1 MSGVALSQT
10 CDVRR
15 PVLWVR
21 PGHAGYL
28 GPELQVG
35 MHATPIA
42 CIGLGLDKPFAL
54 ETTEPGEREARSMFA
69 PARTPHR
76 IVTDGWIMLLFAEP
90 ASPASNAL
98 RDSMRTSVGSYGFD
112 SRYES
117 ELIASAADGVDAI
130 DGVISTLAPV
140 PRSSDTRI
148 ARAISNIRAD
158 PDCRKPASAA
168 AAALNMSVS
177 HFLHTFAEHTG
188 TTFRRYRQWARLRTV
203 CVGLTAGHDLTRC
216 AADAGFSSPS
226 HLSETFR
233 RAFGLSLTS
242 LLNAQVD
249 VDIR

>member
-1 MSGVALSQT
+1 MSPVALSQT

-42 CIGLGLDKPFAL
+42 CVGLGLDGPFVL
-54 ETTEPGEREARSMFA
+54 ETTEYGERDARSMFA

-90 ASPASNAL
+90 AGAAASVL
-98 RDSMRTSVGSYGFD
+98 RDSMRSSVGPYGLH

-117 ELIASAADGVDAI
+117 ELIASAADGVAAI
-130 DGVISTLAPV
+130 DEVISTLAAV
-140 PRSSDTRI
+140 PRSFDARI
-148 ARAISNIRAD
+148 ARAVSNIRAD
-158 PDCRKPASAA
+158 PYSVMPANTV
-168 AAALNMSVS
+168 AAALNMSAS
-177 HFLHTFAEHTG
+177 HFLHCFAAHTG

-203 CVGLTAGHDLTRC
+203 CAGLMAGHDLTRC
-216 AADAGFSSPS
+216 AADAGFASPS

-233 RAFGLSLTS
+233 RAFGLPLTG
-242 LLNAQVD
+242 LLNAQVQL
-249 VDIR
+249 DIR